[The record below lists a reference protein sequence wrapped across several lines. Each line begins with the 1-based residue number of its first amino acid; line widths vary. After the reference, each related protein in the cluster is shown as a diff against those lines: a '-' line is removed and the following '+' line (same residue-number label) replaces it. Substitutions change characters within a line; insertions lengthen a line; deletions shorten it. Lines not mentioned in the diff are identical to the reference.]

1 MVVNAWVPM
10 FRLIGFY
17 WFFFFIIIF
26 FMVPINDLALTN
38 MALH

>member
-1 MVVNAWVPM
+1 VVNAWVPM

-26 FMVPINDLALTN
+26 FYGSYK
-38 MALH
+38 